1 MRMAT
6 RAVDARS
13 RRYDPAETRQRVLEA
28 ANLLFSTR
36 GFVGTGTADIARE
49 ADVSEGSIF
58 YHFGSKRNLL
68 AELGRIYGER
78 MVQAMQLPGENLAE
92 LGPRSTI
99 TRCFDYCETN
109 KSWETILSGE
119 PGNCHPVEAVKH
131 HHPEAEPFY
140 LASREVVVAWVER
153 QLGAVMARQGRTDV
167 NVKVA
172 ASLTYAAVS
181 NALDEA
187 FKPGTTIEE
196 RHAIRDEAIRYVMAA
211 EGWTPPDTHAAN
223 D

>member
-1 MRMAT
+1 MAT

-28 ANLLFSTR
+28 ANMLFSTR
-36 GFVGTGTADIARE
+36 GFVNTGTADIARE

-68 AELGRIYGER
+68 TELGRMYGER
-78 MVQAMQLPGENLAE
+78 MVEAMQLPGEALNE

-99 TRCFDYCETN
+99 MRCFAYCETN
-109 KSWETILSGE
+109 KAWETIVSGGAQ
-119 PGNCHPVEAVKH
+119 GNCTKIETAHHH

-140 LASREVVVAWVER
+140 LASREVVVRWVER
-153 QLGAVMARQGRTDV
+153 QIGAVMARQGRTDI
-167 NVKVA
+167 NVPVA

-181 NALDEA
+181 NALDAA
-187 FKPGTTIEE
+187 FRPGVSAEE
-196 RHAIRDEAIRYVMAA
+196 RNAIRDETIRYVTAA
-211 EGWTPPDTHAAN
+211 EGWTPAPTAAN

>member
-1 MRMAT
+1 MAT

-28 ANLLFSTR
+28 ANMLFSTR
-36 GFVGTGTADIARE
+36 GFVRTGTADIARE

-68 AELGRIYGER
+68 TELGRMYGAR
-78 MVQAMQLPGENLAE
+78 MVEAMHLPGEALNE

-99 TRCFDYCETN
+99 LRCFAYCETN
-109 KSWETILSGE
+109 KVWETIVSGGSDNGCTKADT
-119 PGNCHPVEAVKH
+119 PTH

-140 LASREVVVAWVER
+140 LASRDVVVEWVER
-153 QLGAVMARQGRTDV
+153 QIAAVLARQGRTDV
-167 NVKVA
+167 NVPIA

-181 NALDEA
+181 NALDAA
-187 FKPGTTIEE
+187 FRPGVSPEE
-196 RHAIRDEAIRYVMAA
+196 RNAIRDETIRYVTAA
-211 EGWTPPDTHAAN
+211 EGWTPAPTAAN